1 MPGHERPG
9 QEAGPRRTVLL
20 LLLPKVDVDV
30 ALLGLLVLLLRLARR
45 LGGPLDLALLLGLL
59 EEDHVQRVRG
69 SLLLLLLLPQQSSR
83 QTRRREEGRRRTRG
97 CAAKGRAFLS
107 Y

>member
-1 MPGHERPG
+1 M
-9 QEAGPRRTVLL
+9 L